1 MVDFTSDAMPPVLKE
16 LWQATHDAETHH
28 KRTAFTDWRSS
39 SALNVVRA
47 YALTVRVCSA
57 IVLRDTEYCTSGTGA
72 GSPCDDLTAECVR
85 LLGSFARV
93 AKSGARLT
101 ADDRRVAKALDSA
114 RNLTSRASSFIS
126 GCGEGAVLGPEW
138 LKPVPPSFRELLASM
153 AAPTTPD
160 ERTGVLA
167 LVIKG
172 PDSNAATVLDES
184 NVGLA
189 SAVHLAL
196 TFDSFVTP
204 RTPINDD
211 RAYLRAALVRV
222 LISHRV
228 LLEAIGIG
236 ERLAFLSMLGLAELI
251 ANTTQLTEDY
261 TTATNEA
268 AASSYTRHATL
279 AVLKDSGRIQ
289 VRSRSPE
296 WRRKVSNQETLVVD
310 ALDAV
315 IHSST

>member
-1 MVDFTSDAMPPVLKE
+1 MVDLTPDAMPPVLKG
-16 LWQATHDAETHH
+16 LWQAANDAETHH
-28 KRTAFTDWRSS
+28 ERSAPADWRSS
-39 SALNVVRA
+39 TALNVVRV
-47 YALTVRVCSA
+47 YGLLVRVCSA
-57 IVLRDTEYCTSGTGA
+57 IVLRDTEYCTSGSNA
-72 GSPCDDLTAECVR
+72 GLPCDELTAECVR

-93 AKSGARLT
+93 AKYGPRLT

-114 RNLTSRASSFIS
+114 KHLTSRVSSFIS

-160 ERTGVLA
+160 ERKRVLA
-167 LVIKG
+167 LVLNR

-196 TFDSFVTP
+196 TFDSLVTP
-204 RTPINDD
+204 RTPVNDD
-211 RAYLRAALVRV
+211 RAYLQAALVRV

-236 ERLAFLSMLGLAELI
+236 EQLTFLSMLGLAELI

-268 AASSYTRHATL
+268 ASSSYTRHATL

-289 VRSRSPE
+289 VKSRSPE
-296 WRRKVSNQETLVVD
+296 WRRKVSNQEALVVD

-315 IHSST
+315 IHSSA

>member
-1 MVDFTSDAMPPVLKE
+1 
-16 LWQATHDAETHH
+16 
-28 KRTAFTDWRSS
+28 
-39 SALNVVRA
+39 
-47 YALTVRVCSA
+47 
-57 IVLRDTEYCTSGTGA
+57 
-72 GSPCDDLTAECVR
+72 
-85 LLGSFARV
+85 
-93 AKSGARLT
+93 
-101 ADDRRVAKALDSA
+101 
-114 RNLTSRASSFIS
+114 
-126 GCGEGAVLGPEW
+126 
-138 LKPVPPSFRELLASM
+138 M

-167 LVIKG
+167 LVLKG

-204 RTPINDD
+204 TTPVNDD
-211 RAYLRAALVRV
+211 RAYLRAAFVRV

-315 IHSST
+315 IHSSA